1 MRLLAGVRVQEKLGI
16 GDAVVK
22 NALGLGVDV
31 IVSSNVLK
39 EPAGN
44 LYREKI

>member
-1 MRLLAGVRVQEKLGI
+1 
-16 GDAVVK
+16 VK

-39 EPAGN
+39 ETVGAASYSGQSG
-44 LYREKI
+44 KV